1 MSLAEKEEP
10 MPVLART
17 MLLSALTVSAGGKT
31 PGPVP
36 KLVTPAPVV
45 EAADFEESL
54 RCLALNIYHEAR
66 SESEA
71 GQMAVAAV
79 TLNRMRSESFPDSVC
94 GVVKQ
99 GGERRHRCQFS
110 WWCDGKS
117 DRPVNAGAWETALS
131 VGRKCLL
138 GRAEDPTH
146 GALYYHANYV
156 KPRWAGRLQRTAHIG
171 NHLFYRPKSEDSSLQ
186 LASLADSSRETRR
199 KGPEG
204 ESL

>member
-110 WWCDGKS
+110 WWCDGKK
-117 DRPVNAGAWETALS
+117 DTPTNREAWDTALRIS
-131 VGRKCLL
+131 RLSLQGK
-138 GRAEDPTH
+138 ATDPTK

-156 KPRWAGRLQRTAHIG
+156 QPRWSRKFERTAQIG
-171 NHLFYRPKSEDSSLQ
+171 AHLFYRPRPVEPIR
-186 LASLADSSRETRR
+186 LALLD
-199 KGPEG
+199 
-204 ESL
+204 